1 MDEAFLE
8 AVFSDKMQNPGDVSD
23 PSLGMYGIYITY
35 YLREVP
41 SGAVELTDELYS
53 SILGILENEKLS
65 ALYNSMIDE
74 WAEECTVEY
83 NEGLL
88 LEVAGIM
95 VENGKMIAPAE
106 DEEVPEQE

>member
-1 MDEAFLE
+1 
-8 AVFSDKMQNPGDVSD
+8 
-23 PSLGMYGIYITY
+23 
-35 YLREVP
+35 
-41 SGAVELTDELYS
+41 
-53 SILGILENEKLS
+53 
-65 ALYNSMIDE
+65 MIDE